1 MYDSQRVTRE
11 AQQLASRYEICRLS
25 EIGKSWCGRSIS
37 MLQIGKGSRPV
48 LYAGAFHG
56 MEWIT
61 APLLLHFCR
70 RLCQAW
76 ESGLTVYRLPI
87 RPLLEEITLFCIP
100 MVNPDGVEICLH
112 GPASAG
118 EYAAAIKKSG
128 QQARWQANARGV
140 DINHNFDAGWK
151 KLRQL
156 EIESG
161 ITGPGPTRYGGD
173 FPGSERETTALI
185 SLCRQVPFSLVMAFH
200 SQGEEIYWQYGEH
213 TPAISHTLAN
223 TFSMVSGYRVAHP
236 DPIASMGGFK
246 DWFIETFHHPGFT
259 IEVGKGRNPLPFGQ
273 LPAIE
278 SKVFPIMA
286 CGLTD
291 WKKHQIGGSL

>member
-223 TFSMVSGYRVAHP
+223 TYSMVSGYRVAHP
-236 DPIASMGGFK
+236 AAIWTAARHCSQTVPDYGVRPDRLEKTSNWGFSVTSP
-246 DWFIETFHHPGFT
+246 FRFRN
-259 IEVGKGRNPLPFGQ
+259 GRRLPFIF
-273 LPAIE
+273 LLLYPLC
-278 SKVFPIMA
+278 F
-286 CGLTD
+286 CGM
-291 WKKHQIGGSL
+291 IRGN